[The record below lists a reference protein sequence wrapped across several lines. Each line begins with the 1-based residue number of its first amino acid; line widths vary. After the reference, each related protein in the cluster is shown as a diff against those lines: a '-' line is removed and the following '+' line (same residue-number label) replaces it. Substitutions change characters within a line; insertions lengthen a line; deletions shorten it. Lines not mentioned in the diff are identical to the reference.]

1 MENKKMLYDV
11 NERPPIAKWIILALQ
26 HVFAMF
32 GATILVPILVNS
44 AAGEEVL
51 TIPVA
56 LVTSGIGTLIYII
69 CTKGKSPVYL
79 GSSFAFIAPIAAAF
93 VKGGISGAMT
103 GVMLVG
109 LIYVVFAI
117 LIALIGKKWID
128 KLLPPVVIGPMIM
141 IIGLGLA
148 PSAVSQI
155 GLNAEVLEWKP
166 DLIVT
171 CAYGQIIPEELLNYP
186 KYGCINVHASLLPKL
201 RGGAPIHKSIIDD
214 YGKTGI
220 TIMYM
225 DKQMDT
231 GDIISQKETVIDESD
246 DLETLSN
253 RLSKIGTELILETIP
268 KILSGENDR
277 IKQNNEEATYAYNIK
292 REEEHID
299 FNKSSREIFNLV
311 RGLYPVPGANTIIDD
326 QEMKVYKV
334 RITDRVF
341 MEKKNGEITQI
352 YKDGIGI
359 STKDG
364 EIVLLDIKPFGK
376 RRMLA
381 RDFLN
386 GINKEELIGK
396 VLR

>member
-1 MENKKMLYDV
+1 MKNIKIVFMGT
-11 NERPPIAKWIILALQ
+11 PI
-26 HVFAMF
+26 FC
-32 GATILVPILVNS
+32 VPILESLIEKYNVVGVVSQPDKAVGRKHIMQNTPIK
-44 AAGEEVL
+44 E
-51 TIPVA
+51 VA
-56 LVTSGIGTLIYII
+56 LKENIE
-69 CTKGKSPVYL
+69 
-79 GSSFAFIAPIAAAF
+79 
-93 VKGGISGAMT
+93 
-103 GVMLVG
+103 
-109 LIYVVFAI
+109 VFQPQKI
-117 LIALIGKKWID
+117 KEDYQK
-128 KLLPPVVIGPMIM
+128 
-141 IIGLGLA
+141 
-148 PSAVSQI
+148 
-155 GLNAEVLEWKP
+155 VLEWKP

-352 YKDGIGI
+352 YKDGIGV

-376 RRMLA
+376 KRMLA
-381 RDFLN
+381 RDFLI
-386 GINKEELIGK
+386 GTNKEELIGK